1 MEKVAF
7 VFPGQGAQFAGMG
20 KDFYDNFDVARQT
33 FNNADSI
40 LNYKL
45 SKICFEGNEDELMLT
60 TNTQP
65 AVLVTSIA
73 IYNVLKEE
81 GFAAEFTAGLSLG
94 EYSAL
99 VSSDSIELDRAVK
112 IVQNRAAYMQQV
124 VPVGVGKMA
133 AIVGLGFKE
142 LDEVL
147 ESAKNKGIIEIANFN
162 THEQTVISGET
173 AAIKE
178 AIKSAKALGA
188 KRALQLPV
196 SAPFHCSMMKPAGE
210 LLRNDLKDL
219 NIKPP
224 KINFVNN
231 VDAKVVSDS
240 EYIRKSLIMQV
251 SSSVKWYQ
259 TIELMLNEGVRRF
272 IEIGPGTTLRNF
284 IKSISA
290 HLNIE
295 VESYSIGDMEGY
307 KKVLKE
313 W

>member
-73 IYNVLKEE
+73 IYSVLKEE
-81 GFAAEFTAGLSLG
+81 GFAADFTAGLSLG

-99 VSSDSIELDRAVK
+99 VSSGSIELDRAVK
-112 IVQNRAAYMQQV
+112 IVQNRAAYMQEV

-178 AIKSAKALGA
+178 AIKSAKASGA

>member
-1 MEKVAF
+1 MGKVAF
-7 VFPGQGAQFAGMG
+7 VFPGQGAQFPGMG

-33 FNNADSI
+33 FNIADSI

-99 VSSDSIELDRAVK
+99 VSSDSIELERAVK
-112 IVQNRAAYMQQV
+112 IVQNRAAYMQEV